1 MDIIEEE
8 KEKHYGDI
16 HTGYVDIVIG
26 AKRVHLALV
35 SSDRTPDVQWE
46 GERLVLASLVLD
58 AAETFLPFDAGGH
71 AGSILTMG
79 TLIRSK
85 RKTTQKHS

>member
-16 HTGYVDIVIG
+16 HTGYVDVVIG

-35 SSDRTPDVQWE
+35 SSDRTPDVQ
-46 GERLVLASLVLD
+46 
-58 AAETFLPFDAGGH
+58 
-71 AGSILTMG
+71 
-79 TLIRSK
+79 
-85 RKTTQKHS
+85 